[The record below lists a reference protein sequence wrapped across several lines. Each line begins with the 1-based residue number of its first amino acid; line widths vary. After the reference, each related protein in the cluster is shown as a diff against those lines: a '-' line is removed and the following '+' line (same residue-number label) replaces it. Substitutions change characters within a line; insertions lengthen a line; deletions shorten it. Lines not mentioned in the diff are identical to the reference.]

1 MKRDGHIHTPFCPH
15 GSTDSIEKYVEKA
28 ITSGFKEI
36 TFTEH
41 APLPENFVDPT
52 PDKDS
57 GMNPAYLMDY
67 FKQLQ
72 CAKEQYESQIKINI
86 GGGRLYCRL

>member
-15 GSTDSIEKYVEKA
+15 GSTDSIEEYVEKSIA
-28 ITSGFKEI
+28 SGFKEI

-57 GMNPAYLMDY
+57 GMNPVHLIDY

-72 CAKEQYESQIKINI
+72 CAKEQYQSQIKINI
-86 GGGRLYCRL
+86 S